1 MAYCVPMAVA
11 TDPAGLARKM
21 LYLYKFFSLITERS
35 TDSTPPKLTS
45 KSPGMIDPSYTME
58 TSNELP
64 EFVLNLIVSGNI
76 LYLWHHPNLSAA
88 RNRSVIP

>member
-1 MAYCVPMAVA
+1 MACCIPVAVP
-11 TDPAGLARKM
+11 TDPAGLAKKM

-35 TDSTPPKLTS
+35 TNSMPPKLTS

-64 EFVLNLIVSGNI
+64 EFCSK
-76 LYLWHHPNLSAA
+76 
-88 RNRSVIP
+88 